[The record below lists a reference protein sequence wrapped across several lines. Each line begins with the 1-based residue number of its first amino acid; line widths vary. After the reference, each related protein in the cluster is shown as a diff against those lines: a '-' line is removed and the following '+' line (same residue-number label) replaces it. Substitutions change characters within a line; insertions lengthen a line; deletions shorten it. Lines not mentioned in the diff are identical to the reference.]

1 MVEKIFDKMESIR
14 NINQMA
20 AKLKQ
25 MGMKD
30 ELEKLAVKNGI
41 SSEDLGFYLA
51 GKRYVL
57 VDGGGTEKSYTS
69 ARSKILDEMLYL
81 KDPVFV
87 DIVGKY
93 LLEQCR
99 NPELEQQIL
108 KRHKTLQRCMDYLM
122 EKAWEL
128 VDEETKK
135 QQIPVGFAVVSDT
148 VFGWVWDYYAL
159 EDEQQVSEKEKE
171 TEEAFRKR
179 SMAVTEIQK
188 PAAGKK
194 SRSRSKKQ
202 DAAARMKE
210 TNTSG
215 QEERK
220 EDGQLSLFDAGMT
233 TA

>member
-30 ELEKLAVKNGI
+30 ELEKLAVKNRI
-41 SSEDLGFYLA
+41 PNKDLESYLA

-57 VDGGGTEKSYTS
+57 VDGGSTEKTYTN

-135 QQIPVGFAVVSDT
+135 QQIPFGFAVVSDT
-148 VFGWVWDYYAL
+148 VFGWVWDYYEL
-159 EDEQQVSEKEKE
+159 DDEQQVSEKEKE
-171 TEEAFRKR
+171 AEETFRKR
-179 SMAVTEIQK
+179 SMAVTEPPK
-188 PAAGKK
+188 PETGKK

-202 DAAARMKE
+202 GAEEKMKE
-210 TNTSG
+210 ANTSVK
-215 QEERK
+215 K
-220 EDGQLSLFDAGMT
+220 EKKENAQLSLFDAGM
-233 TA
+233 AV

>member
-30 ELEKLAVKNGI
+30 ELEKLAVKNRI
-41 SSEDLGFYLA
+41 PNKDLESYLA
-51 GKRYVL
+51 GKHYVL
-57 VDGGGTEKSYTS
+57 VDGGSTEKTYTS

-135 QQIPVGFAVVSDT
+135 QQIPFGFAVVSDT
-148 VFGWVWDYYAL
+148 VFGWVWDYYEL
-159 EDEQQVSEKEKE
+159 DDEQQVSEKEKE
-171 TEEAFRKR
+171 AEETFRKR
-179 SMAVTEIQK
+179 SMAVTEPPK
-188 PAAGKK
+188 PATGKK

-202 DAAARMKE
+202 GAEEKMKE
-210 TNTSG
+210 ANTSVK
-215 QEERK
+215 K
-220 EDGQLSLFDAGMT
+220 EKKENAQLSLFDAGM
-233 TA
+233 AV